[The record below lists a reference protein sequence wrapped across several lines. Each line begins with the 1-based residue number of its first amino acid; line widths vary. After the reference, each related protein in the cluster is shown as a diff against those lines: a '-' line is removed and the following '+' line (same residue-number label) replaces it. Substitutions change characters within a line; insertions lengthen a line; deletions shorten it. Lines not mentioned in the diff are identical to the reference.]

1 MQDKET
7 VDDAEEALT
16 CKAET
21 ISDRR
26 SSSDSKEVSEKKE
39 SSKDGK
45 FAFRRMKQPKKE
57 KADKNSPSRFQGEGV
72 VFKAKLIG
80 VESVPE
86 ARGDKM
92 CQEAMQ
98 KLKQNVRN
106 AGPHKRKINVCVSL
120 QGIKIKDEKNS
131 NVIYHHPVNVISFI
145 SQDIMDARAFGYV
158 FGSSDEPHQ
167 FIAIKTEKPAFH
179 VVVAIRDLF
188 QTVLNFKQ
196 EEIDNAKEQKTEI
209 IKDAEKEVKSKSV
222 EEDEKNISYEEN
234 KAKEEN
240 IYFEVLLTEPLKMKE
255 EEKIVETVPVQTV
268 DDMLGLENELK
279 NLQEGIIQMDTSIAA
294 ITATNSEEKIPEN
307 DPFDT
312 SFVLGPKRDSFS
324 LPMPTP
330 VPLSSGIPTNENL
343 NFANMSI
350 NEDKYAVFTAIDSGP
365 SIFEATQIESEG
377 SEHNGTNDEIK
388 EMEDMRKTPPAKPPR
403 CSKTTS
409 PDLSFFADLDP
420 LGKDRPY
427 KDKTEFFQD
436 VKNPPKKVLNDLVD
450 PNKETHVNL
459 LTSSVSFSVDF
470 ESTQP
475 PTLPNLTLSS
485 SLPNTFHVNSKLSV
499 PIVQNGNG
507 DNSNNPFENKNLNN
521 KPTPPKVLQS
531 RASEP
536 IFHILASTNGNILT
550 QNTMNSSYL
559 GKSPPSSTI
568 LGSTQQL
575 TINTSSSPI
584 PIPPRQTNFT
594 KDRSFTNG
602 SIGSPYSKS
611 PIPYNCESPNHNEYF
626 LQNQSNFDNYSPNG
640 LPFKNGMHTPNQ
652 YSNNDNLPT
661 ISPPTN
667 NSSRH
672 NSCSNANSQNGVS
685 RPRPRPSLSKGS
697 SVPSSGHSNSSHSL
711 SSDSSSD
718 YEAISRE
725 NMQSIANVL
734 LSGNHRLRAQSL
746 CIDTN
751 NEYNMNGDKNIFAR
765 KNDPFA
771 DDFFFTLPKKVNH
784 LTNTEIPEYV

>member
-1 MQDKET
+1 
-7 VDDAEEALT
+7 
-16 CKAET
+16 
-21 ISDRR
+21 
-26 SSSDSKEVSEKKE
+26 
-39 SSKDGK
+39 
-45 FAFRRMKQPKKE
+45 
-57 KADKNSPSRFQGEGV
+57 
-72 VFKAKLIG
+72 
-80 VESVPE
+80 
-86 ARGDKM
+86 
-92 CQEAMQ
+92 
-98 KLKQNVRN
+98 
-106 AGPHKRKINVCVSL
+106 
-120 QGIKIKDEKNS
+120 
-131 NVIYHHPVNVISFI
+131 
-145 SQDIMDARAFGYV
+145 
-158 FGSSDEPHQ
+158 
-167 FIAIKTEKPAFH
+167 
-179 VVVAIRDLF
+179 
-188 QTVLNFKQ
+188 
-196 EEIDNAKEQKTEI
+196 
-209 IKDAEKEVKSKSV
+209 
-222 EEDEKNISYEEN
+222 
-234 KAKEEN
+234 
-240 IYFEVLLTEPLKMKE
+240 
-255 EEKIVETVPVQTV
+255 
-268 DDMLGLENELK
+268 
-279 NLQEGIIQMDTSIAA
+279 
-294 ITATNSEEKIPEN
+294 
-307 DPFDT
+307 
-312 SFVLGPKRDSFS
+312 
-324 LPMPTP
+324 MPTP
-330 VPLSSGIPTNENL
+330 VPLASTIPTNENI
-343 NFANMSI
+343 NFANMSL

-365 SIFEATQIESEG
+365 SVFEATQMESEG
-377 SEHNGTNDEIK
+377 SEQNGTNDEMK

-403 CSKTTS
+403 CSKPTS
-409 PDLSFFADLDP
+409 PDLSLFADLDP

-427 KDKTEFFQD
+427 KDKAEFFQD

-459 LTSSVSFSVDF
+459 LNSSVPFSVDF

-475 PTLPNLTLSS
+475 PTLPNLALSS

-499 PIVQNGNG
+499 PFVQNGNG
-507 DNSNNPFENKNLNN
+507 DVSNNPFENQNLNN
-521 KPTPPKVLQS
+521 KTTPPKVLQS

-536 IFHILASTNGNILT
+536 IFQILASTNGNILT
-550 QNTMNSSYL
+550 QNTINSSYL

-584 PIPPRQTNFT
+584 PIPPRHTNFT
-594 KDRSFTNG
+594 KDISFTNG

-640 LPFKNGMHTPNQ
+640 LPFKNGIHTPNQ

-725 NMQSIANVL
+725 NMQSITNVL
-734 LSGNHRLRAQSL
+734 LTGNHRLRAQSL

-751 NEYNMNGDKNIFAR
+751 NEYNINGDKNIFAR
-765 KNDPFA
+765 KHDPFA
-771 DDFFFTLPKKVNH
+771 DDFFFSLPKKANH